1 MSIRQGNGKRNGPIL
16 LYMIGEVGEREP
28 YPDLDTLI
36 KSTFLIN
43 YDGEYE

>member
-28 YPDLDTLI
+28 IRPRYLNQIYVSYILRW
-36 KSTFLIN
+36 
-43 YDGEYE
+43 